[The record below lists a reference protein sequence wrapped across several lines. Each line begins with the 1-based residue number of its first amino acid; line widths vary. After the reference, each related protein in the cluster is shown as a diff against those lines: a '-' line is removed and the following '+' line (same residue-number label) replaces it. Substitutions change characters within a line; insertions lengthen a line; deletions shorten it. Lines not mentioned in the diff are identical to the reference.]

1 MHIKI
6 KEKMQKELKK
16 NIKVNVLFFFSKKKK
31 MISDF
36 LSTSTAQS
44 DDPDPLKMEL
54 ERVKAKAAKDHS
66 KIRALKKQIADLT
79 LKNQLLTEE
88 NKLLQ
93 TTRAQ
98 PVQTTP
104 KQPEGKTISQTRV
117 SQVLSEFDTLLEQ
130 QSKEIN
136 ELLSD
141 KNRLSSVCFASLSL
155 LNSQEYYITKF
166 KTATQKLLRFVSK
179 GGETLE
185 SVAREFK
192 AIGIDVTPD
201 LNVVNRA
208 IQVNSIVSMLNTE
221 TSKIVDGKE
230 VEQIIQMLPQTQL
243 NDTAMRVIVQYL
255 VQQINATKEYERNI
269 QSITKTKDETE
280 KMLSKLMNKLKPNNT
295 RRFTVT
301 DALHEIEN
309 LVERE
314 SRCKSL
320 EQMISSLVETFA
332 QFGLKFDHDPDIQR
346 CLGRIRF
353 WVQNPQS
360 DVNIVQEI
368 DFLLGMCLTERK
380 INEVYQ
386 NQIPVRGPSARPTS
400 QVHQDQQQRPYMR
413 GYGSASGV
421 DFSSD
426 YRTSRKH
433 NYHNDLLQQ
442 VKDMKTTVSDMKDRL
457 SEANRDKQIYPY

>member
-1 MHIKI
+1 
-6 KEKMQKELKK
+6 
-16 NIKVNVLFFFSKKKK
+16 

-44 DDPDPLKMEL
+44 DDPDPIKMEL

-66 KIRALKKQIADLT
+66 KIRSLKKQIADLT

-98 PVQTTP
+98 PIQP
-104 KQPEGKTISQTRV
+104 IQKQPEGKTISQTRV
-117 SQVLSEFDTLLEQ
+117 SQVLSEFDSLLEQ

-166 KTATQKLLRFVSK
+166 KTATQKLLRYVSK
-179 GGETLE
+179 GGETIE
-185 SVAREFK
+185 NVAREFK
-192 AIGIDVTPD
+192 AIGIDVIPE

-243 NDTAMRVIVQYL
+243 NDNAIRVIVQYL

-269 QSITKTKDETE
+269 QTLTKTKDETE

-295 RRFTVT
+295 RKFTVT
-301 DALHEIEN
+301 DALNEIEN
-309 LVERE
+309 LIERDK
-314 SRCKSL
+314 RCKSL

-386 NQIPVRGPSARPTS
+386 NQIPVRGTAIRSSIPGQP
-400 QVHQDQQQRPYMR
+400 DQQQRNLMQ
-413 GYGSASGV
+413 GYGSGV

-426 YRTSRKH
+426 YKTSRKH
-433 NYHNDLLQQ
+433 HYHNDILQQ
-442 VKDMKTTVSDMKDRL
+442 VKEMKTTVSDMKGRL
-457 SEANRDKQIYPY
+457 SEANRDRQYYPY